1 MAGGIFVINEA
12 NELLPLTETAYNS
25 EDLLQSLLE
34 DYPDLLAGDQI
45 DSEAPRQWLLV
56 AREMGVPGE
65 DHGGDRWSLDHL
77 FVDQDAVPTL
87 VEVKRASDTR
97 IRREVVGQM
106 FDYAANANRYWPEG
120 RIREEFDRTCRAK
133 NVDPGEQI
141 EGFINSDDD
150 AESFWARVDSNL
162 RDGRLRLLFV
172 ADAIP
177 PELQRV
183 IEFLNQR
190 MDDIEVLGIAIK
202 QFTGGNLKT
211 MVPRVIG
218 QTEQARERKKDA
230 WHKRPRWTEERFFST
245 LTDRVNNQALQ
256 AARSIY
262 EWACQHYDRVYFGRG
277 KVDGSC
283 LAVVTLDGRENYV
296 FNVYTTGRL
305 YVTLNYLKSYPP
317 FSDEVLR
324 KELLSRLNRV
334 PGVDIDEDNI
344 GGMPTVRLEDLAV
357 QGGGDRLLSVFAW
370 AAKTIRA
377 SAEA

>member
-1 MAGGIFVINEA
+1 MAGVIFVINEA

-45 DSEAPRQWLLV
+45 DSETPRQWLLV

-65 DHGGDRWSLDHL
+65 DHGSDRWSLDHL

-141 EGFINSDDD
+141 GGFLHSDDD

-190 MDDIEVLGIAIK
+190 MDDIEVLGIEIK
-202 QFTGGNLKT
+202 QFTNGKIKT

-230 WHKRPRWTEERFFST
+230 WHKRPRWTEETFFSA
-245 LTDRVNNQALQ
+245 LTDRVSQQ
-256 AARSIY
+256 EVQTARTIY
-262 EWACQHYDRVYFGRG
+262 DWVCQNYDRVTFGRG

-283 LAVVTLDGRENYV
+283 ISVVTAHGRDQYV
-296 FNVYTTGRL
+296 FSVWTNGRL
-305 YVTLNYLKSYPP
+305 YVGLNYLKSHAP
-317 FSDEVLR
+317 FSDETLR
-324 KELLSRLNRV
+324 KELLSALNQV
-334 PGVDIDEDNI
+334 PGVNIDEDNI
-344 GGMPTVRLEDLAV
+344 DGMPLVRLEELAA
-357 QGGGDRLLSVFAW
+357 QGGVDQLLSVFAW
-370 AAKTIRA
+370 AAKAIRA